1 MDYEHL
7 ANGIPISSAHLV
19 GTGGYGSFLWLV
31 NRSERERQEHIT
43 AFCCLK
49 LRAECLNPAP
59 TFIVAADRCMKVQG
73 QPPKII
79 KMYGAFQNTEDFVN
93 SCLVKTRWRCFYE
106 TIQEGKPCKGH
117 FDVEAK
123 GVSVEEGVKL
133 LDVFIDCLQVE
144 LRSRWPKAEIECP
157 GCFEPLILC
166 GSRTSKGWWKASYHI
181 ILPKLVFKHNTG
193 ALKELAT
200 SLAQRQEL
208 QYSDKSKEGLNSF
221 SFVDKTIYTHNR
233 QFRLPLCW
241 KLDDNSKTPFVFAT
255 KNPTLE
261 DYKQAV
267 ISDTSSGGWL
277 VSEAGKGRDT
287 PQDQP
292 GEGGGKHYT
301 VANEG
306 ATLPESGHAS
316 TACSDRKLGSSD
328 TFVNA
333 TFSNSGTRI
342 QSCCKCL

>member
-1 MDYEHL
+1 MKITTKKKYKYNNNNNQLDSGSHHGRTSLPSSRVLSLPGHSDDRIRLMEPPCMDYEHL

-133 LDVFIDCLQVE
+133 MDVFINCLQAE
-144 LRSRWPKAEIECP
+144 LSSRWPKVQI
-157 GCFEPLILC
+157 
-166 GSRTSKGWWKASYHI
+166 
-181 ILPKLVFKHNTG
+181 
-193 ALKELAT
+193 
-200 SLAQRQEL
+200 
-208 QYSDKSKEGLNSF
+208 
-221 SFVDKTIYTHNR
+221 
-233 QFRLPLCW
+233 
-241 KLDDNSKTPFVFAT
+241 
-255 KNPTLE
+255 
-261 DYKQAV
+261 
-267 ISDTSSGGWL
+267 
-277 VSEAGKGRDT
+277 GR
-287 PQDQP
+287 
-292 GEGGGKHYT
+292 
-301 VANEG
+301 N
-306 ATLPESGHAS
+306 
-316 TACSDRKLGSSD
+316 
-328 TFVNA
+328 
-333 TFSNSGTRI
+333 
-342 QSCCKCL
+342 

>member
-1 MDYEHL
+1 MH
-7 ANGIPISSAHLV
+7 
-19 GTGGYGSFLWLV
+19 
-31 NRSERERQEHIT
+31 
-43 AFCCLK
+43 
-49 LRAECLNPAP
+49 
-59 TFIVAADRCMKVQG
+59 
-73 QPPKII
+73 
-79 KMYGAFQNTEDFVN
+79 GAFQNSQDFVN
-93 SCLVKTRWRCFYE
+93 SWLVKTRWQCFYE

-133 LDVFIDCLQVE
+133 LDVFIDCLQAE

-221 SFVDKTIYTHNR
+221 SFVDKTIYTRNR

-277 VSEAGKGRDT
+277 VPEAEKDVTLPKTSRVKAGANTTQLLMRVQHCQSPDT
-287 PQDQP
+287 PAQP
-292 GEGGGKHYT
+292 ALTGSWEAVIHLLTQLSPILEQGFSH
-301 VANEG
+301 VASVSNFSWPN
-306 ATLPESGHAS
+306 AIKFLP
-316 TACSDRKLGSSD
+316 
-328 TFVNA
+328 
-333 TFSNSGTRI
+333 
-342 QSCCKCL
+342 